1 MNRGDLLSWENRTDV
16 FDGEL
21 LHSWAHSLLS
31 AVPPQ
36 SHHGRQVLHC
46 AVVHTARQVRELPV
60 KAVTFCSKEFV
71 NKKKT
76 ACVQILNEGTEAVLE
91 WSVLTVHRQRQTLC
105 EEGLGLLGLHTLAG
119 INWILRHE
127 FEEMQEEF
135 VQGTATPQV
144 LGVMCTKLGKN
155 QSVVSTRTIYMF
167 WHF

>member
-71 NKKKT
+71 NKKNSLCSNFKWRYWGST
-76 ACVQILNEGTEAVLE
+76 GVVCTHCPQTETDSLWRRSWSPWSPHPGRDKLDSQAWVWRDAGGVCPRNSYSSGTGRNVHEAGQK
-91 WSVLTVHRQRQTLC
+91 SVS
-105 EEGLGLLGLHTLAG
+105 G
-119 INWILRHE
+119 
-127 FEEMQEEF
+127 
-135 VQGTATPQV
+135 
-144 LGVMCTKLGKN
+144 
-155 QSVVSTRTIYMF
+155 
-167 WHF
+167 